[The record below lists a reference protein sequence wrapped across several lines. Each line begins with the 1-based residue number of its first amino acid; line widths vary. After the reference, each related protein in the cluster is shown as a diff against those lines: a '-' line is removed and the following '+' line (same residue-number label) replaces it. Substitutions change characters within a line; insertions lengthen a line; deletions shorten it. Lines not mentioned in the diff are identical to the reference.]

1 MPLIPDTTYVHLA
14 HDGSATPVA
23 GGEAFWGLLPEQL
36 SEFDQGWL
44 ITEFECTQD
53 WPNWERHPQGDEFVY
68 LLSGDAALVLAL
80 AEGETVV
87 RLTGRAAQLVP
98 RGVWH
103 TARVFAPSR
112 MLFVTRGEGTEH
124 RPVG

>member
-1 MPLIPDTTYVHLA
+1 MPLIPDSTYVHLA
-14 HDGSATPVA
+14 HDGSATPVP
-23 GGEAFWGLLPEQL
+23 GGEAFWGLPPEQL
-36 SEFDQGWL
+36 SAFDQGWL

-53 WPNWERHPQGDEFVY
+53 WSTWERHPHGDEFVY

-80 AEGETVV
+80 AAGETVV

-124 RPVG
+124 RPAR